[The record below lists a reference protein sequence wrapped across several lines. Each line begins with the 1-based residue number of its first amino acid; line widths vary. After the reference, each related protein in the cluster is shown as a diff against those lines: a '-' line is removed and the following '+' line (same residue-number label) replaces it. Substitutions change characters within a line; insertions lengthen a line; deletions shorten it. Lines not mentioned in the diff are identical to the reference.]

1 MRASLRE
8 SSTHMAILDRLSFL
22 LRANVH
28 AAVDRAEDPEKVF
41 DQLIRD
47 AEAGRQAG
55 QQQLVEIVTQRNRI
69 AAEAALEEKIA
80 RKALAQ
86 AETAVRNGNDELAR
100 EALRRRHDA
109 IEAAG
114 LYSQQAEAQQLMV
127 DRLRTQLGQIDT
139 KLRRM
144 RQERTSLVARQRA
157 AEAQTAMATAAIKI
171 GEVNVEGEL
180 ARMGRRVRQSEAT
193 AAASLEVYSDT
204 LSGRLDAFEDE
215 RVEAQLLALK
225 GKRVPDIELLGDP
238 LLIALEESGEHP
250 VN

>member
-1 MRASLRE
+1 
-8 SSTHMAILDRLSFL
+8 MAILDRLSLL

-28 AAVDRAEDPEKVF
+28 AAIDRAEDPEKVL

-55 QQQLVEIVTQRNRI
+55 QQQLVEIVTQRNRV
-69 AAEAALEEKIA
+69 AAEAAHEERVA
-80 RKALAQ
+80 RKAMAQ

-100 EALRRRHDA
+100 DALRRRHDA

-114 LYSQQAEAQQLMV
+114 LYGQQAEAQQLMV
-127 DRLRTQLGQIDT
+127 DRLKTQLAQIDT

-144 RQERTSLVARQRA
+144 RQERTNLVARQRA
-157 AEAQTAMATAAIKI
+157 AEAQSAVATAAFKI
-171 GEVNVEGEL
+171 SEVNVDGEL
-180 ARMGRRVRQSEAT
+180 ARMGRRVRQSEAI
-193 AAASLEVYSDT
+193 ASASLEVYSDT

-225 GKRVPDIELLGDP
+225 GKTVAGIDLLGDP
-238 LLIALEESGEHP
+238 LLLALDESGEQQDHLQMSP
-250 VN
+250 